1 MYLGV
6 GMQILVWKI
15 YWHYVSFHQQLS
27 VFFIF
32 QEISCCNYL
41 FVQRSNLLKKKKNLW
56 KSGHRT
62 EILDHPV
69 QPKCQYPFSLKF
81 KSSPPNNLPYL
92 YGMLGIT
99 KTLMMMMMAH
109 KLWQWLLLNYKHW
122 IRATSLYYTKN
133 KHWTSKIWT
142 CNFLD
147 ISNLKVYMYLSFF

>member
-1 MYLGV
+1 
-6 GMQILVWKI
+6 MQILVWKI

-99 KTLMMMMMAH
+99 KALMMMMMAH